1 VTLRWT
7 VQNQSRL
14 TGVRAKSRSA
24 WAVQVTASGPLV
36 GTYPCRYAPWQSIGV
51 VTTREPL
58 SPPLGSR
65 VWEKA

>member
-1 VTLRWT
+1 MTLRWT
-7 VQNQSRL
+7 VQNQSKL

-51 VTTREPL
+51 VTTR
-58 SPPLGSR
+58 
-65 VWEKA
+65 